1 MSPELGPID
10 RSLRDRASR
19 VVPGGMYGH
28 MRATGLPAGYP
39 QFFARG
45 EGCHLWDV
53 DGRKYLD
60 FMCSWG
66 PIVLGHRHPVVDAAA
81 RKQMEQGDVLNGPS
95 ERMVELAERVVGL
108 VTHADWALFSKNGTD
123 ATTTCVTLARGATGK
138 RKVLLANGAYHGA
151 VPWCSPYPYGVTSE
165 DRAHILYFDYND
177 TASLEAAV
185 DKAGADLAAI
195 VVSAFKHDYGQ
206 HQQLPDPAFAR
217 RARALCDSNDAAL
230 ILDDVR
236 AGFRLTLHGSWDQ
249 IGVQPDLSAWS
260 KAIAN
265 GYALSAVLGNDRFRD
280 AAAGLY
286 ATGSFWC
293 GAVSMAASLATL
305 NVLEAENGPEHMR
318 AMGQRLR
325 DGIAEQARRYN
336 LGVRQSGPV
345 QMPAILFEDDA
356 DYARGSRFTQETLK
370 RGVYMH
376 PKHNMFLSVAHTAA
390 DIDTALTVTDEAFR
404 IVAGL

>member
-1 MSPELGPID
+1 
-10 RSLRDRASR
+10 
-19 VVPGGMYGH
+19 
-28 MRATGLPAGYP
+28 
-39 QFFARG
+39 
-45 EGCHLWDV
+45 
-53 DGRKYLD
+53 
-60 FMCSWG
+60 
-66 PIVLGHRHPVVDAAA
+66 
-81 RKQMEQGDVLNGPS
+81 
-95 ERMVELAERVVGL
+95 
-108 VTHADWALFSKNGTD
+108 
-123 ATTTCVTLARGATGK
+123 VTLARGATGK

-151 VPWCSPYPYGVTSE
+151 VPWCSPYPYGVMSE

-177 TASLEAAV
+177 AASLEAAV
-185 DKAGADLAAI
+185 DKADGDLAAI

-217 RARALCDSNDAAL
+217 RARELCDANDAAL

-280 AAAGLY
+280 AAAQLY

-293 GAVSMAASLATL
+293 GATSMAAALATID
-305 NVLEAENGPEHMR
+305 VLEAENGPEHMLR
-318 AMGQRLR
+318 MGQRLR

-336 LGVRQSGPV
+336 LGVRQSGPP
-345 QMPAILFEDDA
+345 QMPAILFEDDV
-356 DYARGSRFTQETLK
+356 DYARGYRFTQETLK

-376 PKHNMFLSVAHTAA
+376 PKHNMFLSAAHTAA
-390 DIDTALTVTDEAFR
+390 DIDHALSVTDDALR

>member
-1 MSPELGPID
+1 MTRELGPID
-10 RSLRDRASR
+10 QNLRARAGR

-28 MRATGLPAGYP
+28 MRASGLPDGYP

-45 EGCHLWDV
+45 EGCHIWDA

-66 PIVLGHRHPVVDAAA
+66 PIVLGHQHPVVDAAA

-123 ATTTCVTLARGATGK
+123 ATTTCVTLARAASGK
-138 RKVLLANGAYHGA
+138 RKILLAKGAYHGA
-151 VPWCSPYPYGVTSE
+151 IPWCSPHPYGVIAE
-165 DRAHILYFDYND
+165 DRAHIVYFDYND
-177 TASLEAAV
+177 IASLEAAV
-185 DKAGADLAAI
+185 ALAGDDLAAI

-206 HQQLPDPAFAR
+206 HQELPDLAFAQ
-217 RARALCDSNDAAL
+217 RARALCDASDAAL

-236 AGFRLTLHGSWDQ
+236 AGFRLTLHGSWDLL
-249 IGVQPDLSAWS
+249 GVQPDLSAWS

-265 GYALSAVLGNDRFRD
+265 GYALSAVMGNDRYRH
-280 AAAGLY
+280 AAAGLF

-305 NVLEAENGPEHMR
+305 DVLEAENGPEHMR
-318 AMGQRLR
+318 AMGHRLR

-345 QMPAILFEDDA
+345 QMPAILFEDDV
-356 DYARGSRFTQETLK
+356 DFARGNRFTQETLK

-376 PKHNMFLSVAHTAA
+376 PKHNMFLSVAHTAT
-390 DIDTALTVTDEAFR
+390 DIDHALSVTDDAFR